1 MLITET
7 SGNNSM
13 KQLFVFIL
21 VLCIFFLVS
30 CTIVDDMNDNSKEDD
45 QTGEVEETPGEG
57 EETPS
62 EGESDNNSGST
73 GWLPWV

>member
-1 MLITET
+1 MLIMET
-7 SGNNSM
+7 SGNNLM

-21 VLCIFFLVS
+21 VLCSFFLVS

-45 QTGEVEETPGEG
+45 KTGEVEETPGEG
-57 EETPS
+57 ET
-62 EGESDNNSGST
+62 DNNSGST